1 MLSIDTLV
9 KTFPAARGE
18 QTGRVFAVDEISVG
32 DRVMFS
38 SAQRIRVPAN
48 ARGLGMVFQSYAIWP
63 HMNVYKNVAFPLEVL
78 PRRQRPGRKALRER
92 VERALATVRL
102 DELASRQATD

>member
-18 QTGRVFAVDEISVG
+18 QTGRVFAVDEISFG

-78 PRRQRPGRKALRER
+78 PRSKRLSKKEIRAR
-92 VERALATVRL
+92 VEKVLAVVQL
-102 DELASRQATD
+102 G